1 VRRIIGIDPG
11 LVSTGWGIIE
21 VRGSALQFVACGT
34 VSAKDASQSMA
45 ERVRLL
51 SDGLKKVIDM
61 YAPTEGAMEETFAT
75 QNGQSTLKLGQAR
88 GALMLTLA
96 QADLSVGEY
105 AARAVKKAIVG
116 TGTADKNQVTQMVG
130 ILLPASKDAMKGQKH
145 DASDA
150 LAIAICHAHHAKLR
164 SAA

>member
-1 VRRIIGIDPG
+1 MRRIIGIDPG

-21 VRGSALQFVACGT
+21 QKGSALQFIACGT
-34 VSAKDASQSMA
+34 ISAKDTSQTMA
-45 ERVRLL
+45 ERVLIL
-51 SDGLKKVIDM
+51 SNGLKDIIVH
-61 YAPTEGAMEETFAT
+61 YAPSEAAMEETFAT

-96 QADLSVGEY
+96 QASLTVGEY

-116 TGTADKNQVTQMVG
+116 TGTADKNQITQMVG
-130 ILLPASKDAMKGQKH
+130 ILLPTSKDAMKKEKH

-150 LAIAICHAHHAKLR
+150 LAIAICHANHAPHR

>member
-21 VRGSALQFVACGT
+21 VRGSALQFVGCGT
-34 VSAKDASQSMA
+34 INAKDSSQSMA
-45 ERVRLL
+45 ERLRLL
-51 SDGLKKVIDM
+51 SDGLKKIIAE

-75 QNGQSTLKLGQAR
+75 ANGQSTLKLGQAR

-96 QADLSVGEY
+96 QADLTVGEY
-105 AARAVKKAIVG
+105 AARSVKKAIVG
-116 TGTADKNQVTQMVG
+116 TGTADKNQITQMVG
-130 ILLPASKDAMKGQKH
+130 ILLPASKDAMKKEKH

-150 LAIAICHAHHAKLR
+150 LAIAICHANHSAHR